1 MEKITAEYAKYGAVN
16 DDKNALKMGQVKQR
30 GDQVGFNDAGWEI
43 WPDNYSRLLYQIDP
57 DASSIPL
64 WRVGGPITSESSIY
78 SRFARGF
85 EHASGKD
92 ALYFKL
98 HEGFSQDNKPKVM
111 TITVVWYD
119 AIEGS
124 KWKLDYDA
132 GTKSMKTA
140 MSVTGKGDKK
150 WHHELI
156 TIKDAVLKNGG
167 TKGADFV
174 LLNTD
179 DKDDIFSLVEV
190 HRGEQELPLL
200 RPQEENRSFK
210 GSAKGTKYGKGE
222 NAVEGD
228 KENKEEKG
236 DKKEKRVKR
245 KKDKINN

>member
-1 MEKITAEYAKYGAVN
+1 
-16 DDKNALKMGQVKQR
+16 
-30 GDQVGFNDAGWEI
+30 
-43 WPDNYSRLLYQIDP
+43 
-57 DASSIPL
+57 
-64 WRVGGPITSESSIY
+64 
-78 SRFARGF
+78 
-85 EHASGKD
+85 
-92 ALYFKL
+92 
-98 HEGFSQDNKPKVM
+98 M

-124 KWKLDYDA
+124 KWKLDYDT

-140 MSVTGKGDKK
+140 MTVTGKGDKK

-156 TIKDAVLKNGG
+156 TIKDAVFKNGG

-200 RPQEENRSFK
+200 RPQEENRAFK

-228 KENKEEKG
+228 KENKEKKGDKG
-236 DKKEKRVKR
+236 DKKEKREKR
-245 KKDKINN
+245 KKEIINN